1 MVLKKSLSFLP
12 ANLGGEEYLK
22 QHYLSESILLQEN
35 ESGKNYKEIIRL
47 VIGSVYFLTL
57 VSAIAVLMF

>member
-12 ANLGGEEYLK
+12 ANLGGEEHLK
-22 QHYLSESILLQEN
+22 QHHLSESILLQEN
-35 ESGKNYKEIIRL
+35 ETGKNYKGIIRL

-57 VSAIAVLMF
+57 ISAMAVLMF